1 MSNPTDDP
9 FAPRP
14 QDPAGNPATAGP
26 VPPAPPGGYGQPP
39 APGYA
44 QPPAP
49 GYGQPP
55 APGYG
60 QPPAPGYGQPP
71 APGYGQPGYGEPPA
85 APPYP
90 GAGYQPAPAYG
101 SYPAPSYGYGVP
113 YPKNHLGVLSLVLA
127 IASFFT
133 LGILVSIP
141 AVILGNQGRRAVD
154 EGQADNRSLSTAG
167 IVIGWVNIGLS
178 AVAIVGAIVFFAAFS
193 SSRP

>member
-1 MSNPTDDP
+1 MSNPPEDP

-14 QDPAGNPATAGP
+14 QDPAGGPAAPGP
-26 VPPAPPGGYGQPP
+26 VPPAPPGGYGQP
-39 APGYA
+39 A
-44 QPPAP
+44 
-49 GYGQPP
+49 YGQPP

-60 QPPAPGYGQPP
+60 QPPAPGYGQQPAPGYGQQP
-71 APGYGQPGYGEPPA
+71 APGYGQPAYGEPPA

-133 LGILVSIP
+133 LGFLIAIP
-141 AVILGNQGRRAVD
+141 AVILGNQGRRAAD

-178 AVAIVGAIVFFAAFS
+178 AVAVVGVIIFLTVVSA
-193 SSRP
+193 SRP